1 MKACK
6 ICRLIFEDTPKCPQ
20 CNSEE
25 LTDKF
30 NSAVYVFD
38 PAKSKIGE
46 KMGVKTPGKYAVRV
60 GK

>member
-6 ICRLIFEDTPKCPQ
+6 NCRLIFEDAPKCPQ
-20 CNSEE
+20 CSGEE

-30 NSAVYVFD
+30 NSTVFIFD

-46 KMGVKTPGKYAVRV
+46 KMGVKAPGKYAVRI